1 MEITA
6 LRAQL
11 SDLEEE
17 NLGLKEQVRKV
28 WDEYESLVQNV
39 FVACVHLK
47 VRNKRRYSFSVSM
60 LLYNSPQV

>member
-1 MEITA
+1 MIMEITA

-47 VRNKRRYSFSVSM
+47 V
-60 LLYNSPQV
+60 

>member
-17 NLGLKEQVRKV
+17 NLGLKERVRKV

-47 VRNKRRYSFSVSM
+47 V
-60 LLYNSPQV
+60 